1 LFQSILS
8 RLVPTYSMFLE
19 YITVSYMTYEH
30 YLLFAIRLCCSQVV
44 FLGVLGDAQGVIVQV
59 MSSHRML
66 LASPQLLGRRTRLL
80 GITTRQWTLS
90 LMQQSV

>member
-30 YLLFAIRLCCSQVV
+30 YLLFAIRLCYSQVV

-59 MSSHRML
+59 MSSHQML
-66 LASPQLLGRRTRLL
+66 LASPQLLGRRTRLQ
-80 GITTRQWTLS
+80 GKTTRQWTLS